1 MKRVKI
7 VGAGLLAI
15 AVGLFFLTDLTAWA
29 QEHPTEHP
37 KATPQPKKTE
47 KTEASLTMA
56 DLSKAIKDY
65 VAKDA
70 KLKGGYFLVYD
81 PVSNKTLEMTLDKV
95 HEDRLSKVA
104 DGVYFACVDCKAT
117 DGKLYDV
124 DIFMKGDKSNLE
136 VNEVSVHKVDGSP
149 RYGWAEE
156 GGVWKKKPVGE
167 AK

>member
-1 MKRVKI
+1 MRAVRQWGVI
-7 VGAGLLAI
+7 VLAL
-15 AVGLFFLTDLTAWA
+15 AVGLVFAAGKIMA

-37 KATPQPKKTE
+37 KATQQPK

-81 PVSNKTLEMTLDKV
+81 PVAKKTLEMTLEKV
-95 HEDRLSKVA
+95 HEDRLSKVS

-117 DGKLYDV
+117 DGKVYDV
-124 DIFMKGDKSNLE
+124 DIFMKGDKSKLE

-149 RYGWAEE
+149 RYGWMEE
-156 GGVWKKKPVGE
+156 GGVWKKKPMGE
-167 AK
+167 SK

>member
-1 MKRVKI
+1 MKRFKTWGVT
-7 VGAGLLAI
+7 ALTM
-15 AVGLFFLTDLTAWA
+15 AVGLFLLTGGAAWA

-37 KATPQPKKTE
+37 KAKTE
-47 KTEASLTMA
+47 SKKVEASLTMA

-81 PVSNKTLEMTLDKV
+81 PVSKKTLEMTLEKV
-95 HEDRLSKVA
+95 HEDRLSKVSE
-104 DGVYFACVDCKAT
+104 GVYFACVDCKAT
-117 DGKLYDV
+117 DGKVYDV
-124 DIFMKGDKSNLE
+124 DIFMKGDKSKLE

-167 AK
+167 GK